1 MGFRFRKSI
10 KVAPGI
16 KLNISKG
23 GVSTTVG
30 KRGASVN
37 VGKKGVHTNA
47 GIPGTGL
54 SYRTKISGGVGAPRQ
69 RKVSPVSFV
78 AGFFQL
84 VVVLM
89 KLAFIIFVCY
99 LIMKVFFF

>member
-54 SYRTKISGGVGAPRQ
+54 SYRAKISGGSPQQ

-78 AGFFQL
+78 AGLFQSII
-84 VVVLM
+84 VLL

-99 LIMKVFFF
+99 LVVKVFF